1 MKKINVIG
9 HVYVPEENIK
19 DFCNEINEIKAD
31 VNIKSEKLK
40 INAKSVTSVLALNK
54 RNLLIELIPK
64 DMNDIRVF
72 DSILTKYPTL

>member
-9 HVYVPEENIK
+9 NVYVPEENIK

-31 VNIKSEKLK
+31 VNIRSEKLQ

-64 DMNDIRVF
+64 DMNDLIVF

>member
-31 VNIKSEKLK
+31 VNIRSEKLK

-54 RNLLIELIPK
+54 KI
-64 DMNDIRVF
+64 
-72 DSILTKYPTL
+72 Y

>member
-31 VNIKSEKLK
+31 VNIRSEKLK
-40 INAKSVTSVLALNK
+40 VNAKSVTSVLALNK

>member
-31 VNIKSEKLK
+31 VNIRSEKLK

-72 DSILTKYPTL
+72 DSILTKYQTL

>member
-31 VNIKSEKLK
+31 VNIRSEKLK
-40 INAKSVTSVLALNK
+40 INAKSITSVLALNK

>member
-31 VNIKSEKLK
+31 VNIRSEKLK

>member
-31 VNIKSEKLK
+31 VNIRSEKLN

>member
-1 MKKINVIG
+1 MIG

-31 VNIKSEKLK
+31 VNIRSEKLK

-64 DMNDIRVF
+64 DMNDLRVF

>member
-9 HVYVPEENIK
+9 NVYVPEENIK

-31 VNIKSEKLK
+31 VNIRSEKLQ

-64 DMNDIRVF
+64 YMNDLIVF

>member
-9 HVYVPEENIK
+9 HIYVPEENIK

-31 VNIKSEKLK
+31 VNIRSEKLK

>member
-31 VNIKSEKLK
+31 VNIRSEKLK

-64 DMNDIRVF
+64 DMNDLRVF